1 MVLPSLIRFVQ
12 PLPGIGNRQV
22 YVGGNQQNFDGA
34 EPDFLYA
41 MQPPLVRVG
50 GIDYGFAYT
59 VGFTSVASTGGEFQ
73 KDEIILINQFWGW
86 AGLLDLENGSDPYYA
101 TLNGAPNI
109 PVTAPGHGIG
119 QFSLYSVV
127 GYSDMAG
134 KLAKFTYTSDTDV
147 QYIIR
152 MDATNGAAVNNTAAA
167 ANAVVNKPGALT
179 LRYLLA
185 EQTDDPT
192 VRRKIPITQNG
203 NPLYRNGGNITLQT
217 VGGDKTF
224 RITGRVGEKYSF

>member
-1 MVLPSLIRFVQ
+1 MALPTNVRFIQ
-12 PLPGIGNRQV
+12 PLPGIGQRQV
-22 YVGGNQQNFDGA
+22 YLTGNQQNFDGA

-41 MQPPLVRVG
+41 AQPPILSVAGV
-50 GIDYGFAYT
+50 DYGFAYSI
-59 VGFTSVASTGGEFQ
+59 GFVSTNATGGAFS
-73 KDEIILINQFWGW
+73 KDELIVSNQYWTW
-86 AGLLDLENGSDPYYA
+86 AGILDIGGGADPAYSV
-101 TLNGAPNI
+101 LNGAPNI
-109 PVTAPGHGIG
+109 PVSAPGDGSG
-119 QFSLYSVV
+119 YFFLFSVT
-127 GYSDMAG
+127 GYSEMAG
-134 KLAKFTYTSDTDV
+134 KLAKFTYTSDTDA

-192 VRRKIPITQNG
+192 IRRKIPITQNG

-217 VGGDKTF
+217 VSGDKTF